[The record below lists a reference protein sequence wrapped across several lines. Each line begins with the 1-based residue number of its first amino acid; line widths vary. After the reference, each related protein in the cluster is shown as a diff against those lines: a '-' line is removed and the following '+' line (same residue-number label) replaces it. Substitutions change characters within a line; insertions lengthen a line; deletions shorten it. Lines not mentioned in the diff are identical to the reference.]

1 MSARI
6 LVLSTLLL
14 TAATASATVFLVPS
28 DAALVD
34 RADAIV
40 VGTVDGTRF
49 FETRPRDIR
58 TAVTIEVD
66 EVLKGDVPETVE
78 LVEPGGVVNNRVRY
92 VAAVPIYRP
101 GSRVLLFL
109 TKTFDGW
116 STWGMALG
124 KFEFV
129 RTASGREALVRAD
142 KNGEIY
148 GYDEDG
154 VRHRENARDA
164 RAFLSFVQGRARG
177 ETPRGGY
184 GLAADDRVLPEP
196 PAADAVVQATAFA
209 PSSYTPRSFCVDAS
223 TCYPGR
229 WFLFDGG
236 GTASFRS
243 NGQQTGAE
251 AVSTAITD
259 ALAAWTN
266 DPASNV
272 RLSYAGTTTAAFA
285 VDDGINA
292 VVFNASISP
301 IGLSQQFGGVLRG
314 FAGEQW
320 VDINETDTAIKAG
333 VNYSNATF
341 FEEILTHEMGHN
353 LGFRHS
359 DKGYREGTCNP
370 AVQECTP
377 AAIMRTTTS
386 QNSLYGTTLQP
397 WDINAVRAIYPGSG
411 TPSTVHGDANG
422 DFVVNGA
429 DVVYLVNYFFGSG
442 PAPVAPSDVNL
453 DGSLNLVDLF
463 YLINYVFAGGRAP
476 K

>member
-1 MSARI
+1 MFARI
-6 LVLSTLLL
+6 LILTTLLL
-14 TAATASATVFLVPS
+14 LAATASATVFLVPS
-28 DAALVD
+28 DSVLAD

-40 VGTVDGTRF
+40 VGTVAGTRF
-49 FETRPRDIR
+49 IETRPRDIR
-58 TAVTIEVD
+58 TAVTIDVEQ
-66 EVLKGDVPETVE
+66 VLKGDVAETVE
-78 LVEPGGVVNNRVRY
+78 LQEVGGVVGNRIRY

-109 TKTFDGW
+109 MRTPNGW

-129 RTASGREALVRAD
+129 RTARGREALVRAD
-142 KNGEIY
+142 RNGEIY

-154 VRHRENARDA
+154 VRHREIVRDA
-164 RAFLSFVQGRARG
+164 RAFLSFVEARVSG
-177 ETPRGGY
+177 ATTR
-184 GLAADDRVLPEP
+184 DDYDVPEDDP
-196 PAADAVVQATAFA
+196 VVSEPLAADAVAQATAFA
-209 PSSYTPRSFCVDAS
+209 PSSYTPRPFCVDAS

-229 WFLFDGG
+229 WFLFGGG

-243 NGQQTGAE
+243 NGQQSGAE
-251 AVSTAITD
+251 AVSTAISD
-259 ALAAWTN
+259 ALAAWSN
-266 DPASNV
+266 DPASSV
-272 RLSYAGTTTAAFA
+272 RLSYAGTTTAAFG

-301 IGLSQQFGGVLRG
+301 IGLSQQFGDVLRS
-314 FAGEQW
+314 FSGEQW

-359 DKGYREGTCNP
+359 DKGYREGTCNR
-370 AVQECTP
+370 AIQECTST
-377 AAIMRTTTS
+377 AIMRTTTNQS
-386 QNSLYGTTLQP
+386 SLYGTTLQP

-442 PAPVAPSDVNL
+442 RAPVAPSDANL
-453 DGSLNLVDLF
+453 DGSVNLVDLF
-463 YLINYVFAGGRAP
+463 YLINYVFAGGPAP